1 MTKQKRD
8 IKAEVTET
16 LANLI
21 REHGS
26 DWIKPFG
33 SLCGAPTN
41 AVTGEKYK
49 GMNALLLGCL
59 GISWAAGYGQWQTIG
74 AQVRKGSKAIAITAP
89 MPIKDKETGDVSY
102 MLFKPASVFDASQVE
117 GWEAPQIDARD
128 TTEVLADVD
137 RYVDNLGADIRT
149 ADNGQA
155 FYVPALDYVSMPPRS
170 AFTDTPTSNA
180 TECYYS
186 TLLHE
191 LVHWTG
197 HKTRCTRINEK
208 NNEKRGYAF
217 EELVAEIGAAMLCA
231 QLGVSLEVRPDHA
244 KYLNNWLGA
253 LDGDKNYIYDA
264 AKLAGQAVEYLDGLQ
279 SKPQKMAA

>member
-1 MTKQKRD
+1 MSKQKRD

-16 LANLI
+16 IANLMS
-21 REHGS
+21 EHGA

-89 MPIKDKETGDVSY
+89 MPIKDKETGDVSF
-102 MLFKPASVFDASQVE
+102 MLFRPANIFTASQVD
-117 GWEAPQIDARD
+117 GWEAPQVDARD
-128 TTEVLADVD
+128 TTEVLAEVD
-137 RYVDNLGADIRT
+137 KYVNNLGADIRT

-170 AFTDTPTSNA
+170 AFTDTGTSDCTQN
-180 TECYYS
+180 YYS

-197 HKTRCTRINEK
+197 HKTRRARINEK
-208 NNEKRGYAF
+208 NKETRGYAF

-244 KYLNNWLGA
+244 KYLNNWLAA

-264 AKLAGQAVEYLDGLQ
+264 AKLAGQAVDYLDSLQ
-279 SKPQKMAA
+279 SEPQKMAA